1 MSEFDQTDGVVPE
14 ELPDQEEYLGEDPG
28 AVSAETGTAYDELGD
43 AEATPHDLELT
54 DEDE

>member
-28 AVSAETGTAYDELGD
+28 AVSPETGTAYDELGD